1 MKVTDDDIERYR
13 RGELSAAQRHALE
26 KKALSDPFLADAL
39 EGAEEISSDEF
50 SKDVAGLS
58 EKILPRKT
66 LFTPLRIAAGLL
78 VVIAGGWVSL
88 SLLNQPDTELLTS
101 SEKKSQKSVA
111 QDSAAREEQ
120 IKDEKKDQLLTL
132 KREDKKEV
140 PQTERPR
147 VPPTVSP
154 ELASRD
160 GGAGA
165 KPSEEPVQQ
174 QAEIADAGPV
184 SEQEA
189 ARDSIRAPVAQTS
202 KTQGLA
208 SEQPEEQSRRA
219 SSGSTLKKQADFIPS
234 DDAKAKKDESDG
246 RKIITGKV
254 MMAEDDLALPG
265 VNVRVKGSSQ
275 GTVTDLNGN
284 YSLEVVQA
292 NPTLVFSFIGLQT
305 QEGVPGNSRTL
316 DIKLAEDVSQ
326 LSEVVVTGTAV
337 PADLSSEPVIKLAEP
352 VGGLRAYDKYLDG
365 NLRYPQQAI
374 ENNIKGRVYIQF
386 TVSVDGSLGEF
397 KVMKSLGYGC
407 DEEVIRLVK
416 EGPAWVPST
425 ENNIPTESLVRV
437 KMKFDPSKRK

>member
-13 RGELSAAQRHALE
+13 RGELSAAERHALE

-39 EGAEEISSDEF
+39 EGAEEISPDEF
-50 SKDVAGLS
+50 SKDIAGLS
-58 EKILPRKT
+58 GKIVPRKI
-66 LFTPLRIAAGLL
+66 LFTPLRIAAG
-78 VVIAGGWVSL
+78 VIVIIAAGWASL
-88 SLLNQPDTELLTS
+88 SVLNQTKPELLTS
-101 SEKKSQKSVA
+101 SQEKSQKNSLA

-120 IKDEKKDQLLTL
+120 IEEEKKDQLLTL
-132 KREDKKEV
+132 KREDKKEA
-140 PQTERPR
+140 PRTER
-147 VPPTVSP
+147 PTVSP

-160 GGAGA
+160 GGAAA
-165 KPSEEPVQQ
+165 KPSQEPVQQ

-189 ARDSIRAPVAQTS
+189 ARDSISAPVAQTS

-208 SEQPEEQSRRA
+208 SAQPEEQSRRA

-234 DDAKAKKDESDG
+234 DDSKTKKEESNG
-246 RKIITGKV
+246 RKIIAGKV
-254 MMAEDDLALPG
+254 MMAEDGLALPG
-265 VNVRVKGSSQ
+265 VNVRLKGSSQ

-284 YSLEVVQA
+284 YSLEVAQA

-305 QEGVPGNSRTL
+305 QEAVPGNSQTL

-326 LSEVVVTGTAV
+326 LSEVVVTGIAV
-337 PADLSSEPVIKLAEP
+337 PADLSGEPVIKLAEP

-365 NLRYPQQAI
+365 SLRYPQQAI
-374 ENNIKGRVYIQF
+374 ENNVKGRVYIQF